1 MNETDALHA
10 LGALA
15 HGTRLG
21 IFRLL
26 IQESPDGLPAGMIA
40 ERLNVLQNT
49 LSAHLRI
56 LEQARLIK
64 GTRMGRSIRYTADHA
79 AMQALL
85 TYLLADCCQGDLAIC
100 APLMDVLSCPAGAD

>member
-10 LGALA
+10 LTALA

-26 IQESPDGLPAGMIA
+26 IRESPDGLPAGEIA
-40 ERLNVLQNT
+40 ARLNVLQNT

-56 LEQARLIK
+56 LEQGRLIH
-64 GTRMGRSIRYTADHA
+64 GTREGRSIRYRADHA
-79 AMQALL
+79 GMQALL
-85 TYLLADCCQGDLAIC
+85 TYLLADCCQGDIAIC
-100 APLMDVLSCPAGAD
+100 APLMETLRCAC